1 MEFLKNRRN
10 AKRIAAAVI
19 VLCFFFGTGRSIRRE
34 IGKVEALFYSGVEGR
49 VSINAQLAK
58 KVNESHNLLSVAD
71 DYKSVLGSLPD
82 NLRAAGETVTL
93 AADPASKYKAN
104 ESLTAAASDLTE
116 ALSQCDLTAQQRDV
130 VTEANQN
137 MENIDKA
144 IAKSGYNDAVDEF
157 NNTVLRA
164 FPASVMK
171 GITGAGEAEAFR

>member
-1 MEFLKNRRN
+1 MEFLTNRRN
-10 AKRIAAAVI
+10 AKIITAVVI
-19 VLCFFFGTGRSIRRE
+19 VLCFFLGTGRSIRRE
-34 IGKVEALFYSGVEGR
+34 IGKVETLFYSGVEGR
-49 VSINAQLAK
+49 VSINTQLTK

-82 NLRAAGETVTL
+82 NLRAADEAVTGATTPGE
-93 AADPASKYKAN
+93 KYETDQA
-104 ESLTAAASDLTE
+104 LTSAASDLTE
-116 ALSQCDLTAQQRDV
+116 ALLQCDLTAQQRDV
-130 VTEANQN
+130 LDEANQN

-157 NNTVLRA
+157 NNTVLRS